1 MDEWLNIVVTLSI
14 TGSSIF
20 ILSYGITTLSSEVLT
35 AKWYYWN
42 RKLALFFFLVPVFLI
57 LSVPLLLEKEQDFLS
72 FQQLPIVEQNT
83 MSLSEIFVHCI
94 CDLVNWRC

>member
-20 ILSYGITTLSSEVLT
+20 ILSYGIATLSREVLT
-35 AKWYYWN
+35 AKWWN

-83 MSLSEIFVHCI
+83 MSLSEIFVHYI